1 MQDTLSSL
9 GCLVDDEIVL
19 RAARVLAPSSADCT
33 GWRALTQVPR
43 EQGGEGGAAGETM
56 PTSAPAN
63 VAPPQA
69 HADRAALLLVVTG
82 IGPDRNHTCPTCCDL
97 DPVRGFGRPHSQ
109 KHPDI
114 GRASTHAVC
123 EARCSTLPAHCAF
136 ACGGER
142 DNLNATRPASAW
154 PNAAPGEGADIGGE
168 VGGGRGGCSTSRI
181 QKKKRPDNER

>member
-97 DPVRGFGRPHSQ
+97 DPVRGFGRPHAQ

-114 GRASTHAVC
+114 GRASTRGVAPSLRIAPLHAISRLKQNHRFVNEQFHC
-123 EARCSTLPAHCAF
+123 FDHALTLQRTIEDNSSAAF
-136 ACGGER
+136 GQWRNE
-142 DNLNATRPASAW
+142 
-154 PNAAPGEGADIGGE
+154 EGTPLTSSPVLRE
-168 VGGGRGGCSTSRI
+168 V
-181 QKKKRPDNER
+181 